1 MKKLEEAAFVHSEGE
16 IRYEPWNSSGATTAM
31 FIKATKDDQS
41 IAGWVSCGSYAF
53 PAKSLP
59 LNARY
64 SVIMPERAPKRY
76 TSDIS
81 IYTRDGQKLKG
92 TVEVNKPMKADGWK
106 VYQYSYDRSR
116 GKWSE
121 TSIFELVK
129 DPWLPAVYCGIFL
142 MLAGALCLMLFMAPK
157 PIKED

>member
-1 MKKLEEAAFVHSEGE
+1 MTRV
-16 IRYEPWNSSGATTAM
+16 
-31 FIKATKDDQS
+31 
-41 IAGWVSCGSYAF
+41 GWVSCGSYAF
-53 PAKSLP
+53 PAKTLP
-59 LNARY
+59 LDERY

-76 TSDIS
+76 ASEITVH
-81 IYTRDGQKLKG
+81 TEDGKNVSG
-92 TVEVNKPMKADGWK
+92 VVEVNKPMKINGWK
-106 VYQYSYDRSR
+106 IYQYSYDKKMGR
-116 GKWSE
+116 WST